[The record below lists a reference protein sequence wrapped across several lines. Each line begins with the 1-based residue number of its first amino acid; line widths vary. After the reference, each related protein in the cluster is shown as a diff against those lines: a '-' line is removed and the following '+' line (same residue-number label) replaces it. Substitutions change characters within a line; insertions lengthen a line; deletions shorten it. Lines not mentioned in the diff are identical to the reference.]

1 MTFLKS
7 LDSPPFIATY
17 RWAGSF
23 DRRYMPQAY
32 SLLLELNQNTYLPVV
47 KAEFDICIISCG
59 KEWWR
64 FRLVDVK
71 SDVRQKGMVTRT
83 AYRLKPSMGIAE
95 QMVNMIRAWQSVPYL
110 NPPASDYFTSQTAS

>member
-23 DRRYMPQAY
+23 DGRYMPQAY
-32 SLLLELNQNTYLPVV
+32 SLLLELNQHTYLPVV
-47 KAEFDICIISCG
+47 NAEFDICVISCG
-59 KEWWR
+59 KEWWC

-71 SDVRQKGMVTRT
+71 SDERQEGMVART
-83 AYRLKPSMGIAE
+83 AYRLNQSMGIAE

-110 NPPASDYFTSQTAS
+110 NPPASDYFR